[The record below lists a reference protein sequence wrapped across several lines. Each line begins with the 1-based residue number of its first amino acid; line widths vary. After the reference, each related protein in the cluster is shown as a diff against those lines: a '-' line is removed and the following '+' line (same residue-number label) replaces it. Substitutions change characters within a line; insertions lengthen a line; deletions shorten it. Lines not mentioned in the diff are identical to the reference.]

1 MNSDTS
7 VHRMQEGEC
16 HTEVGVRAGH
26 VPLTCSAG
34 AQVRLG
40 QQIFF
45 AIGILKHFKNVCI
58 SHSIF

>member
-1 MNSDTS
+1 MDSNTS

-26 VPLTCSAG
+26 VPLSRAAG
-34 AQVRLG
+34 AQVRPG

-45 AIGILKHFKNVCI
+45 VIGILKHFKDVCV
-58 SHSIF
+58 SYSIF